1 MFVPSSGSPP
11 TKDCDDPEIKAWLLR
26 YGFRNDIM
34 NEYLAHLAAT
44 TGDLYSALLEAE
56 VDDALL
62 DGAGD
67 ILTALAQGGP
77 AEDMDD
83 YPDALPVIRRFAE
96 LLATRQ
102 ATLGRLNGLL
112 SVLAFLRT
120 SPGDSPWAALLR
132 RYEELAAE
140 PRWSD
145 TVLAHL
151 GDPYRADF
159 GDALWAAGRLRLP
172 VIPQIIDHL
181 EIEPLDEFTW
191 YRAVRLASPPQ
202 AERLSRLAER
212 LLPLPGLANGPGEH
226 HGFGDEYGP
235 DQSLEAV
242 VSGLDAFPGTGLPL
256 IDVALRNRITRIR
269 RSALAAL
276 SAWPEEAVPDQAR
289 DWVRQA
295 SAVEPDEGTRT
306 EMLAFLRDR

>member
-1 MFVPSSGSPP
+1 MPGFPP

-102 ATLGRLNGLL
+102 ATLGRLNSLL

-120 SPGDSPWAALLR
+120 SPDDSPWAAL
-132 RYEELAAE
+132 
-140 PRWSD
+140 S
-145 TVLAHL
+145 V
-151 GDPYRADF
+151 
-159 GDALWAAGRLRLP
+159 
-172 VIPQIIDHL
+172 
-181 EIEPLDEFTW
+181 
-191 YRAVRLASPPQ
+191 
-202 AERLSRLAER
+202 
-212 LLPLPGLANGPGEH
+212 
-226 HGFGDEYGP
+226 
-235 DQSLEAV
+235 
-242 VSGLDAFPGTGLPL
+242 
-256 IDVALRNRITRIR
+256 
-269 RSALAAL
+269 
-276 SAWPEEAVPDQAR
+276 WPEEAVPDQAR
-289 DWVRQA
+289 DWVRRA